1 VDVLDADAPGASARL
16 VLSCVVGPEAFVR
29 ESTPRVGVPE
39 VEDARVKGGVGDSV
53 DEDDAVSTRSE
64 SASGVGIGGYE
75 RGSMRTRATS
85 KGTGASLAS
94 LALSSRPLVE
104 TVTLRAFVAS
114 PTRTSGS
121 DLIFVTGGSIVGS
134 VTVSGVCVGQASV

>member
-1 VDVLDADAPGASARL
+1 MLDADAPEASARL
-16 VLSCVVGPEAFVR
+16 VLSCVVGPEAFAR
-29 ESTPRVGVPE
+29 ESVPRVGVSAIE
-39 VEDARVKGGVGDSV
+39 GMRVEGIV

-64 SASGVGIGGYE
+64 SASGAGIGGYE
-75 RGSMRTRATS
+75 RGSIRTRATS
-85 KGTGASLAS
+85 KGTGESLAS

-121 DLIFVTGGSIVGS
+121 DLISVTGSSIVGS
-134 VTVSGVCVGQASV
+134 VTVSGVGVGHASV